1 MKYKYIVFLI
11 VFVLLCFLPN
21 KKYVELN
28 HLKLLHSIE
37 VKCDGYEYEVTLV
50 EVIPLKEN
58 NSVDYKYK
66 KYYKKNDSLLLLKKD
81 FDKDYHFFYGG
92 IKSLK
97 TNCLNVDDIIN
108 VFSLYKGIDLKK

>member
-1 MKYKYIVFLI
+1 MKYKYFIFFLGIVI
-11 VFVLLCFLPN
+11 LCFLPN

-28 HLKLLHSIE
+28 HLKILSSIRVE
-37 VKCDGYEYEVTLV
+37 CNDYEYAITLI

-58 NSVDYKYK
+58 NSVEYKYK

-81 FDKDYHFFYGG
+81 FDKDYHFYYKG

-97 TNCLNVDDIIN
+97 TNCLNKDDIIN
-108 VFSLYKGIDLKK
+108 TFSLNKKIKIEK

>member
-1 MKYKYIVFLI
+1 MKYKYYILFLGI
-11 VFVLLCFLPN
+11 FILCLLPN

-37 VKCDGYEYEVTLV
+37 VKCDGYEYEINLV

-66 KYYKKNDSLLLLKKD
+66 KYYKKNDSLLFLRNN

-97 TNCLNVDDIIN
+97 TNCLNVDDIITT
-108 VFSLYKGIDLKK
+108 FSLNKDIIIKK